1 MKIAVVGSGIS
12 GLSAAYYLS
21 KKHHVD
27 LFEKEDHF
35 GGHSHTIDLMFG
47 EKKVSVDIGFI
58 VFNFQTYPNLIK
70 FFEENKIDIEKSNMS
85 FSVSVDNS
93 NFEYEVVDNIDTEFL
108 KSKIKDCDGISIR
121 TAKLSG
127 DVIEAANNLK
137 IISRHGVGYDNI
149 DLEVSKKK
157 DITLAITATANA
169 VAVAEHVMF
178 MILNISKRGSMYDD
192 TVKSGKF
199 NERNKLPKTVEL
211 WNKNILIAGFG
222 RIGQALIKRCLGFEM
237 NVFVFDPFV
246 PKEFIEK
253 RGGTK
258 VDNLSE
264 ASKDMDAMSLHIPLN
279 DETKNIIN
287 YELLKSMKKNCIII
301 NAARGGIVNEVDLDR
316 ALNENLIFGAGL
328 DVFETEPPAENNPL
342 LKNKKVFLSPHTA
355 AFTEECMTRMGKETI
370 QNIIDFFDRKLQ
382 KSKIVNL

>member
-1 MKIAVVGSGIS
+1 MKKILVIQPIHEEGI
-12 GLSAAYYLS
+12 
-21 KKHHVD
+21 
-27 LFEKEDHF
+27 
-35 GGHSHTIDLMFG
+35 
-47 EKKVSVDIGFI
+47 
-58 VFNFQTYPNLIK
+58 NLLK
-70 FFEENKIDIEKSNMS
+70 
-85 FSVSVDNS
+85 DNS
-93 NFEYEVVDNIDTEFL
+93 DFEYEVVDNIDTEFL

-199 NERNKLPKTVEL
+199 SERNKLPKTVEL

-246 PKEFIEK
+246 SKEFIEK

-264 ASKDMDAMSLHIPLN
+264 TSKDMDAMSLHIPLN

-342 LKNKKVFLSPHTA
+342 LKNEKVFLSPHTA

-370 QNIIDFFDRKLQ
+370 QNIFDFFDGSLENSKKVKL
-382 KSKIVNL
+382 

>member
-1 MKIAVVGSGIS
+1 MKKILVIQPIHEEGI
-12 GLSAAYYLS
+12 
-21 KKHHVD
+21 
-27 LFEKEDHF
+27 
-35 GGHSHTIDLMFG
+35 
-47 EKKVSVDIGFI
+47 
-58 VFNFQTYPNLIK
+58 NLLK
-70 FFEENKIDIEKSNMS
+70 
-85 FSVSVDNS
+85 DNS
-93 NFEYEVVDNIDTEFL
+93 GFEYEVVDNIDTEFL

-246 PKEFIEK
+246 SKEFIEK

-264 ASKDMDAMSLHIPLN
+264 TSKDMDAMSLHIPLN

-370 QNIIDFFDRKLQ
+370 QNIFDFFDGSLENSKKVKL
-382 KSKIVNL
+382 

>member
-1 MKIAVVGSGIS
+1 MKKILVIQPIHEEGI
-12 GLSAAYYLS
+12 
-21 KKHHVD
+21 
-27 LFEKEDHF
+27 
-35 GGHSHTIDLMFG
+35 
-47 EKKVSVDIGFI
+47 
-58 VFNFQTYPNLIK
+58 NLLK
-70 FFEENKIDIEKSNMS
+70 N
-85 FSVSVDNS
+85 NS
-93 NFEYEVVDNIDTEFL
+93 NFEYEVVDNVDTEFL

-157 DITLAITATANA
+157 DITLAITSTANA

-199 NERNKLPKTVEL
+199 NQRNKLPKTVEL

-246 PKEFIEK
+246 SKEFIEK

-264 ASKDMDAMSLHIPLN
+264 TSKDMDAMSLHIPLN

-328 DVFETEPPAENNPL
+328 DVFETEPPAANNPL

-370 QNIIDFFDRKLQ
+370 QNIFDFFEGNLENSKKIKL
-382 KSKIVNL
+382 

>member
-1 MKIAVVGSGIS
+1 MKKILIIQPIHEEGI
-12 GLSAAYYLS
+12 
-21 KKHHVD
+21 
-27 LFEKEDHF
+27 
-35 GGHSHTIDLMFG
+35 
-47 EKKVSVDIGFI
+47 
-58 VFNFQTYPNLIK
+58 NLLK
-70 FFEENKIDIEKSNMS
+70 
-85 FSVSVDNS
+85 DNS
-93 NFEYEVVDNIDTEFL
+93 DFEYEVVDNIDTEFL

-192 TVKSGKF
+192 TVKNGKF

-246 PKEFIEK
+246 SKEFIEK

-264 ASKDMDAMSLHIPLN
+264 TSKDMDAMSLHIPLN

-287 YELLKSMKKNCIII
+287 YELLKSLKKNCIII

-370 QNIIDFFDRKLQ
+370 QNIFDFFDGSLENSKKVKL
-382 KSKIVNL
+382 

>member
-1 MKIAVVGSGIS
+1 MKKILVIQPIHEEGI
-12 GLSAAYYLS
+12 
-21 KKHHVD
+21 
-27 LFEKEDHF
+27 
-35 GGHSHTIDLMFG
+35 
-47 EKKVSVDIGFI
+47 
-58 VFNFQTYPNLIK
+58 NLLK
-70 FFEENKIDIEKSNMS
+70 N
-85 FSVSVDNS
+85 NS
-93 NFEYEVVDNIDTEFL
+93 NFEYEVVDNLDTEFL

-127 DVIEAANNLK
+127 EVIKAANNLK

-149 DLEVSKKK
+149 DLEVSKKNN
-157 DITLAITATANA
+157 ITLAITATANA

-246 PKEFIEK
+246 SKEFIEK

-258 VDNLSE
+258 VDNLSKT
-264 ASKDMDAMSLHIPLN
+264 SKDMDAMSLHIPLN

-370 QNIIDFFDRKLQ
+370 QNIFDFFEGNLENSKKVKL
-382 KSKIVNL
+382 

>member
-1 MKIAVVGSGIS
+1 MKKILVIQPIHEEGI
-12 GLSAAYYLS
+12 
-21 KKHHVD
+21 
-27 LFEKEDHF
+27 
-35 GGHSHTIDLMFG
+35 
-47 EKKVSVDIGFI
+47 
-58 VFNFQTYPNLIK
+58 NLLK
-70 FFEENKIDIEKSNMS
+70 
-85 FSVSVDNS
+85 DNS
-93 NFEYEVVDNIDTEFL
+93 GFEYEVVDNVDTEFL

-127 DVIEAANNLK
+127 EVIKAANNLK

-246 PKEFIEK
+246 SKEFIEK

-258 VDNLSE
+258 VDNLSKT
-264 ASKDMDAMSLHIPLN
+264 SKDMDAMSLHIPLN
-279 DETKNIIN
+279 DETKNIID
-287 YELLKSMKKNCIII
+287 YELLKSLKKNCIII

-370 QNIIDFFDRKLQ
+370 QNIFDFFDGNLEN
-382 KSKIVNL
+382 SKKVNL

>member
-1 MKIAVVGSGIS
+1 MKKILVIQPIHEEGI
-12 GLSAAYYLS
+12 
-21 KKHHVD
+21 
-27 LFEKEDHF
+27 
-35 GGHSHTIDLMFG
+35 
-47 EKKVSVDIGFI
+47 
-58 VFNFQTYPNLIK
+58 NLLK
-70 FFEENKIDIEKSNMS
+70 N
-85 FSVSVDNS
+85 NS
-93 NFEYEVVDNIDTEFL
+93 NFEYEVVDNVDTEFL

-246 PKEFIEK
+246 SKEFIEK

-264 ASKDMDAMSLHIPLN
+264 TSKDMDAMSLHIPLN

-301 NAARGGIVNEVDLDR
+301 NAARGGIVIEVDLDR

-370 QNIIDFFDRKLQ
+370 QNIFDFFDGNLENSKKVKL
-382 KSKIVNL
+382 

>member
-1 MKIAVVGSGIS
+1 MKKILVIQPIHEEGI
-12 GLSAAYYLS
+12 
-21 KKHHVD
+21 
-27 LFEKEDHF
+27 
-35 GGHSHTIDLMFG
+35 
-47 EKKVSVDIGFI
+47 
-58 VFNFQTYPNLIK
+58 NLLK
-70 FFEENKIDIEKSNMS
+70 
-85 FSVSVDNS
+85 DNS

-127 DVIEAANNLK
+127 EVIEVANNLK

-246 PKEFIEK
+246 SKEFIEK

-264 ASKDMDAMSLHIPLN
+264 TSKDMDAMSLHIPLN

-316 ALNENLIFGAGL
+316 ALNENLICGAGL
-328 DVFETEPPAENNPL
+328 DVFETEPPNANNPL

-370 QNIIDFFDRKLQ
+370 QNIFDFFDGNLENSKKVKL
-382 KSKIVNL
+382 